1 MTWFARGCV
10 LAALALAALIC
21 IVMFPASWVLAP
33 VGAATRG
40 AVSLQEVRGTLW
52 RGSAAL
58 RVARSPTE
66 LIELPERLSW
76 RLEPAAFLLGRI
88 DARLRFGQRPESQLT
103 GSLKNWRLTDG
114 MTEMPAHLLANLGA
128 PFNTLAPGGWVELR
142 WQGISGNSD
151 SLFATSAMQL
161 QGTIETVW
169 LDATTR
175 LSGNPV
181 LGDYA
186 GIAQIENGQVRL
198 SLLTRSGVLRV
209 KGDGKIALNPGQ
221 KGGSEF
227 TLVSSAPEGDRER
240 LQAVLNMLGR
250 RQGNE
255 YILRVAQ

>member
-10 LAALALAALIC
+10 LLALALAALIC
-21 IVMFPASWVLAP
+21 FTMFPARWALAP
-33 VGAATRG
+33 VAAATRG
-40 AVSLQEVRGTLW
+40 AVVLEDVRGTLW
-52 RGSAAL
+52 RGSASL
-58 RVARSPTE
+58 RVARSAAE
-66 LIELPERLSW
+66 AIVLPERLSW
-76 RLEPAAFLLGRI
+76 RVEPAALLLGRI

-114 MTEMPAHLLANLGA
+114 MTELPAYLLGNMGA
-128 PFNTLAPGGWVELR
+128 PFNTLAPGGWVEVR
-142 WQGISGNSD
+142 WQGISGSND
-151 SLFATSAMQL
+151 SLIATSAMKL

-175 LSGNPV
+175 LSGSPV

-186 GIAQIENGQVRL
+186 GIAQIQDAEVRL

-209 KGDGKIALNPGQ
+209 KGDGKIALNPSG
-221 KGGSEF
+221 KGSEF

>member
-10 LAALALAALIC
+10 VIALLLAATIC
-21 IVMFPASWVLAP
+21 IAMFPARWALAS
-33 VGAATRG
+33 VSAATRG
-40 AVSLQEVRGTLW
+40 AFALEDVRGTVW
-52 RGSAAL
+52 RGSATV
-58 RVARSPTE
+58 RVARSASEAIT
-66 LIELPERLSW
+66 LPERLSW
-76 RLEPAAFLLGRI
+76 HMEPGALLLGRI
-88 DARLRFGQRPESQLT
+88 NAFMRFGARPESQLA
-103 GSLKNWRLTDG
+103 GNLRSWRLTDG
-114 MTEMPAHLLANLGA
+114 MTELPAYLLANIGA
-128 PFNTLAPGGWVELR
+128 PLNTLSPGGWVEVR
-142 WQGISGNSD
+142 WQGIEGSSTG
-151 SLFATSAMQL
+151 LFAVNATQL

-186 GIAQIENGQVRL
+186 GTARIQGAEVRL

-209 KGDGKIALNPGQ
+209 KGDGKIALANRGV
-221 KGGSEF
+221 GSEF

-255 YILRVAQ
+255 YILKVAQ